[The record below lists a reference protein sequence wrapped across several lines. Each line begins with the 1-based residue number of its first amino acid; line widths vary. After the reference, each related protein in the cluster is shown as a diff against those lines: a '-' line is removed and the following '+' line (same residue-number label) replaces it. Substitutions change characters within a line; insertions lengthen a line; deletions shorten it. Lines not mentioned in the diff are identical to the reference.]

1 MRDTRYWRT
10 GAIATLQRQTN
21 LPRDQIEALLDVELA
36 LFAIEKLGLQSELDT
51 ATSVWLLISN
61 RFYLFPPL
69 IALTN
74 TAEAKRTLFNL
85 RQFLHYL
92 SNEDTVEQSVRAYR
106 QIPSKYRAYEID
118 DAYRFTRKPMPAVWG
133 NRFER
138 FEDLLSNK
146 LKYRT
151 RTVKY
156 AEPGQ
161 EYSFR
166 SQESAYS
173 VRIPQDF
180 PRYEGKPISLHREH
194 TPAISVT
201 RAEMEEAAEL
211 LDQTNDDKY
220 RKEHLQK
227 IILEHFQEMGFAATD
242 TLVFDGVKHLVGL
255 LNAGKSTLID
265 ILTVAL
271 VKKGHRV
278 GAVFNEVVTCLRM
291 AKILK
296 KAGVRV
302 SVVIGQRSRKVHLEN
317 WHSFSGGLDGF
328 EHLSTACPLS
338 SYFQPSPPPSPPCFE
353 LKQIQVNED
362 SNRANQDSN
371 RANEDSNR
379 ANEDS
384 NRTNEDSNR
393 ANQNSSRTNQDSNN
407 ENSNNKNE
415 GERICPLIGQCPRH
429 LDANQLADAQVI
441 LTTVAAAIFTR
452 PLPHVSPQSINYY
465 ELMYRTCS
473 VVFFD
478 ECDKIQSNLDSTFL
492 PAIKLIE
499 RGSNGFLDQIVT
511 WTRSQKLRNSRNDL
525 RQVIFGQFNH
535 AIQNADTLVDN
546 ICTQLQLSP
555 DESEWLASR
564 QFFTCSSLA
573 RDFALKI
580 ASSQGIDTE
589 ESTFILDKNPV
600 HQELAEFLRGDW
612 KSSWLAEYAMRLAK
626 ENYQE
631 QQVTLS
637 LIQKKLVD
645 RGWLKT
651 VKDRWGFSC
660 QFALFL
666 KLVLFVWFF
675 QQAVTTAYG
684 LGEQA
689 DSAQEVVFFNRIP
702 RDFYGLVP
710 GLASGLVCGF
720 KLERQTN
727 QLTLWYFQALGQGR
741 WLLENFSQVFALEGT
756 FGAHALLLSGT
767 SVAPQSPVDHIS
779 CQVDYLLRPK
789 ERSATEA
796 ISQSSFYFSP
806 CYWADGKPV
815 RVSGMDTKEES
826 LLQIVRSLLRQ
837 TDLMQRDF
845 DTLPVG
851 RKRFIWYVNSY
862 EQVDF
867 VYKAILTIDSLG
879 EWNKRVAALTARSP
893 LEEIDESLIPRG
905 NVENFAQTN
914 RAILIAPIA
923 AIGRGKNILN
933 EQGLS
938 AFGGAYFLV
947 RPHPSADDLDYKFRL
962 ALCRERKAMAQ
973 EREGKLHEA
982 ALAWKSEGYR
992 LFLKSL
998 DIMLQ
1003 YSHKGLDKDVRE
1015 GLIWSQMVLTW
1026 QAIARTI
1033 RGNQPTLVRFIDAAW
1048 APNLAVNKP
1057 ETEQESLLKGF
1068 EYVLRPYFGKTRTAF
1083 DARELA
1089 LVRSLYEPFY
1099 RALEKIDGIKI

>member
-1 MRDTRYWRT
+1 MRDTRSWRT
-10 GAIATLQRQTN
+10 SATATLQKQAS
-21 LPRDQIEALLDVELA
+21 LPKDQIEALLDVELA

-51 ATSVWLLISN
+51 VTSVWLLISS

-69 IALTN
+69 MALAN

-85 RQFLHYL
+85 RQLLHYL
-92 SNEDTVEQSVRAYR
+92 SNEDSVEQSVRIYR

-118 DAYRFTRKPMPAVWG
+118 DAYRFSRKPMPAIWG

-138 FEDLLSNK
+138 LEDLLNNK

-156 AEPGQ
+156 AEPGK

-166 SQESAYS
+166 SQGTAYS
-173 VRIPQDF
+173 VRIPQNF
-180 PRYEGKPISLHREH
+180 PRYEGHTISLHREH
-194 TPAISVT
+194 TPTIAIT
-201 RAEMEEAAEL
+201 RTEMEEAAEL
-211 LDQTNDDKY
+211 LDQSSDDKY

-227 IILEHFQEMGFAATD
+227 IILEHFEEMGFAATD
-242 TLVFDGVKHLVGL
+242 TIVFDGVKHLVGL
-255 LNAGKSTLID
+255 LNAGKSTLIE

-271 VKKGHRV
+271 RKKGHRV
-278 GAVFNEVVTCLRM
+278 GLVFNEVVTCLRM
-291 AKILK
+291 ASLLK
-296 KAGVRV
+296 KAGLRV
-302 SVVIGQRSRKVHLEN
+302 SVVIGQRNRKVHLEN
-317 WHSFSGGLDGF
+317 WHSVSGGLDGF

-338 SYFQPSPPPSPPCFE
+338 SYFQPSVPPSPPCFE
-353 LKQIQVNED
+353 LRQIREDDNSNNED
-362 SNRANQDSN
+362 SN
-371 RANEDSNR
+371 
-379 ANEDS
+379 
-384 NRTNEDSNR
+384 
-393 ANQNSSRTNQDSNN
+393 
-407 ENSNNKNE
+407 NKVE
-415 GERICPLIGQCPRH
+415 GDRICPLIGQCPRH
-429 LDANQLADAQVI
+429 QDANQLADADVI

-478 ECDKIQSNLDSTFL
+478 ECDKIQANLDSTFL

-511 WTRSQKLRNSRNDL
+511 WTRTQKLRNSRNDL

-555 DESEWLASR
+555 DESEWLANR
-564 QFFTCSSLA
+564 QFFTCSSIA
-573 RDFALKI
+573 RDFVLEI

-589 ESTFILDKNPV
+589 SSTFILDKNPV
-600 HQELAEFLRGDW
+600 YKELAEFLRGNW
-612 KSSWLAEYAMRLAK
+612 KNFWLAEYAMRLAK

-631 QQVTLS
+631 QQVTIS
-637 LIQKKLVD
+637 LIQTKLID
-645 RGWLKT
+645 QGWLKT
-651 VKDRWGFSC
+651 VKDKWGFTC
-660 QFALFL
+660 RFALFL

-689 DSAQEVVFFNRIP
+689 DSAEEVVFFNRIP
-702 RDFYGLVP
+702 RDFYGLIP

-727 QLTLWYFQALGQGR
+727 QLNLWYFQALGQGR
-741 WLLENFSQVFALEGT
+741 WLLENFSQVFAWEGT

-767 SVAPQSPVDHIS
+767 SVAPKSPVDHIN
-779 CQVDYLLRPK
+779 CPVDYLLRPK

-806 CYWADGKPV
+806 CFWPDGKQV
-815 RVSGMDTKEES
+815 RVSGVDAKEES

-837 TDLMQRDF
+837 TDFLQRDF
-845 DTLPVG
+845 DALPEG
-851 RKRFIWYVNSY
+851 RKRLIWYVNSY
-862 EQVDF
+862 EQVEF
-867 VYKAILTIDSLG
+867 VYNAILTIDTLG

-905 NVENFAQTN
+905 NVENFAQTS

-947 RPHPSADDLDYKFRL
+947 RPHPAPDDLDYKFRL
-962 ALCRERKAMAQ
+962 ALCRERKALAQ
-973 EREGKLHEA
+973 EREGKLREA
-982 ALAWKSEGYR
+982 ALNWKTEGYR
-992 LFLKSL
+992 LFLNSL
-998 DIMLQ
+998 DTVLQ

-1048 APNLAVNKP
+1048 APNLADKKP
-1057 ETEQESLLKGF
+1057 ETEQDSLLKGF

>member
-1 MRDTRYWRT
+1 MRETRSWRSK
-10 GAIATLQRQTN
+10 ASATLQESAK
-21 LPRDQIEALLDVELA
+21 LPRDQVEALLDVELA

-51 ATSVWLLISN
+51 ATSVWLLISS

-69 IALTN
+69 ITLME

-85 RQFLHYL
+85 RQLLHYL

-118 DAYRFTRKPMPAVWG
+118 DAYRFSRKSMPAIWG
-133 NRFER
+133 NRFDR

-156 AEPGQ
+156 AEPGK

-180 PRYEGKPISLHREH
+180 PRYEGKTISLHREH
-194 TPAISVT
+194 QNALAVT

-211 LDQTNDDKY
+211 LDQNSDDKY
-220 RKEHLQK
+220 RKEQLQK

-242 TLVFDGVKHLVGL
+242 SIVFDGVKHLVGL
-255 LNAGKSTLID
+255 LNAGKSTLIE
-265 ILTVAL
+265 ILTIAL
-271 VKKGHRV
+271 IKKGHRV
-278 GAVFNEVVTCLRM
+278 GVVFNEVVTCLRM
-291 AKILK
+291 ASLLK

-302 SVVIGQRSRKVHLEN
+302 SVVIGQRNRKVHLEN
-317 WHSFSGGLDGF
+317 WHSVSGGLDGF

-338 SYFQPSPPPSPPCFE
+338 SYFQPSVPPSPPCFE
-353 LKQIQVNED
+353 LRQI
-362 SNRANQDSN
+362 RAD
-371 RANEDSNR
+371 D
-379 ANEDS
+379 
-384 NRTNEDSNR
+384 
-393 ANQNSSRTNQDSNN
+393 DSNN
-407 ENSNNKNE
+407 TE

-429 LDANQLADAQVI
+429 RDANQLADAQVI

-478 ECDKIQSNLDSTFL
+478 ECDKIQANLDSTFL

-511 WTRSQKLRNSRNDL
+511 WTRAQKLRNSRNDL

-555 DESEWLASR
+555 DESEWLAKR

-573 RDFALKI
+573 RDFVLEI

-589 ESTFILDKNPV
+589 SSTFILDKNSV
-600 HQELAEFLRGDW
+600 YKELAEFLRGDW

-631 QQVTLS
+631 QQVTIS
-637 LIQKKLVD
+637 LIQKKLTD
-645 RGWLKT
+645 QGWLKT
-651 VKDRWGFSC
+651 VKDQWGFSC
-660 QFALFL
+660 RFALFL

-741 WLLENFSQVFALEGT
+741 WLLENFSQVFANEGT

-767 SVAPQSPVDHIS
+767 SVAPQSPVDHIN
-779 CQVDYLLRPK
+779 CPVDYLLRPK

-806 CYWADGKPV
+806 CYWPDTNPV
-815 RVSGMDTKEES
+815 RVSGVDYKEES

-837 TDLMQRDF
+837 TDWLQRDF
-845 DTLPVG
+845 DTLPEG
-851 RKRFIWYVNSY
+851 RKRLIWYVNSY
-862 EQVDF
+862 EQVEF
-867 VYKAILTIDSLG
+867 VYNAILTIDTLG

-933 EQGLS
+933 EERLS

-947 RPHPSADDLDYKFRL
+947 RPHPAPDDLDYKFRL
-962 ALCRERKAMAQ
+962 ALCRERKALAQ
-973 EREGKLHEA
+973 EREGKLREA
-982 ALAWKSEGYR
+982 AGDWKIEGYR

-998 DIMLQ
+998 DTVLQ
-1003 YSHKGLDKDVRE
+1003 YSHKGLEKDVRE

-1048 APNLAVNKP
+1048 APNLAEKKP
-1057 ETEQESLLKGF
+1057 ETEQDSLLKGF

>member
-1 MRDTRYWRT
+1 MRDTRSWRT
-10 GAIATLQRQTN
+10 GAIATLQKQAN
-21 LPRDQIEALLDVELA
+21 LPRDQIEALLDVEFA
-36 LFAIEKLGLQSELDT
+36 LFAVEKLGLQSELDT
-51 ATSVWLLISN
+51 ATSVWLLISS

-85 RQFLHYL
+85 RQLLHYL

-106 QIPSKYRAYEID
+106 QIPSKYRGYEID
-118 DAYRFTRKPMPAVWG
+118 DAYRFSRKPMPAVWG

-156 AEPGQ
+156 AESGK

-180 PRYEGKPISLHREH
+180 PRYEGHNISLHREH
-194 TPAISVT
+194 KEAISVT
-201 RAEMEEAAEL
+201 RAEMESAADL
-211 LDQTNDDKY
+211 LDLFSDDKY

-227 IILEHFQEMGFAATD
+227 IILEQFQEMGFAATD

-255 LNAGKSTLID
+255 LNAGKSTLIE

-271 VKKGHRV
+271 IKKGHRV

-291 AKILK
+291 ATLLE

-302 SVVIGQRSRKVHLEN
+302 SVVIGQRNRKAHLEN
-317 WHSFSGGLDGF
+317 WHSVSGGLDGF

-338 SYFQPSPPPSPPCFE
+338 SYFQPSVPPSPPCFDLRPIRE
-353 LKQIQVNED
+353 ERD
-362 SNRANQDSN
+362 SNQGSNQGSN
-371 RANEDSNR
+371 QSSDRGSNQSSDR
-379 ANEDS
+379 GS
-384 NRTNEDSNR
+384 NQGSNQ
-393 ANQNSSRTNQDSNN
+393 ADY
-407 ENSNNKNE
+407 
-415 GERICPLIGQCPRH
+415 ERICPLIGQCPRH

-478 ECDKIQSNLDSTFL
+478 ECDKIQANLDSTFL

-555 DESEWLASR
+555 DESEWLAKR

-573 RDFALKI
+573 RDFVLEI
-580 ASSQGIDTE
+580 AKSQGIDTDE
-589 ESTFILDKNPV
+589 ITFILDKNPV

-637 LIQKKLVD
+637 LIQKKLTEQ
-645 RGWLKT
+645 GWLKT

-660 QFALFL
+660 RFALFL

-689 DSAQEVVFFNRIP
+689 DSAQDVVFFNRIP

-756 FGAHALLLSGT
+756 SGAHALLLSGT

-815 RVSGMDTKEES
+815 RISGVDAKEES

-845 DTLPVG
+845 DALPVG
-851 RKRFIWYVNSY
+851 RKRLIWYVNSY

-982 ALAWKSEGYR
+982 ALTWKSEGYR

-998 DIMLQ
+998 DTVLQ
-1003 YSHKGLDKDVRE
+1003 YSHKGLEKDVRE

>member
-10 GAIATLQRQTN
+10 SATATLQKQAK

-51 ATSVWLLISN
+51 ATSVWLLISS

-69 IALTN
+69 IAFFE

-85 RQFLHYL
+85 RQLLHYL
-92 SNEDTVEQSVRAYR
+92 SNEDTVEQLVRAYR

-118 DAYRFTRKPMPAVWG
+118 DAYRFSRKSMPSIFG

-156 AEPGQ
+156 AEPGK

-173 VRIPQDF
+173 VRIPPDF
-180 PRYEGKPISLHREH
+180 PRYKGKTISLHHEH
-194 TPAISVT
+194 TPAIAVT
-201 RAEMEEAAEL
+201 RAEMQEAAEL
-211 LDQTNDDKY
+211 LDQSSDDKY

-242 TLVFDGVKHLVGL
+242 SIVFDGVKHLVGL
-255 LNAGKSTLID
+255 LNAGKSTLIE
-265 ILTVAL
+265 ILTIAL
-271 VKKGHRV
+271 IKKGYRV
-278 GAVFNEVVTCLRM
+278 GVVFNEVVTCLRM
-291 AKILK
+291 ATLLK

-302 SVVIGQRSRKVHLEN
+302 SVVIGQRNRKVHLEN
-317 WHSFSGGLDGF
+317 WHSVSGGLDGF

-338 SYFQPSPPPSPPCFE
+338 SYFQPSVPPSPPCFD
-353 LKQIQVNED
+353 LRQIRADDESNPED
-362 SNRANQDSN
+362 SHH
-371 RANEDSNR
+371 
-379 ANEDS
+379 
-384 NRTNEDSNR
+384 
-393 ANQNSSRTNQDSNN
+393 
-407 ENSNNKNE
+407 KE

-429 LDANQLADAQVI
+429 RDANQLADAQVI

-478 ECDKIQSNLDSTFL
+478 ECDKIQANLDSTFL

-499 RGSNGFLDQIVT
+499 RGSNGFLDKIVT
-511 WTRSQKLRNSRNDL
+511 WTRTQKLRNSRNDL

-555 DESEWLASR
+555 DESEWLAKR
-564 QFFTCSSLA
+564 QFFTSSSLA
-573 RDFALKI
+573 RDFVLEI
-580 ASSQGIDTE
+580 ASSQGIDTKS
-589 ESTFILDKNPV
+589 STFILDKNSV
-600 HQELAEFLRGDW
+600 YLELANFLREDW
-612 KSSWLAEYAMRLAK
+612 KQSNFAEYAMRLAK

-631 QQVTLS
+631 QQITLS
-637 LIQKKLVD
+637 LIQEELLKK
-645 RGWLKT
+645 GWLKNI
-651 VKDRWGFSC
+651 KDRRGFICRFS
-660 QFALFL
+660 LFL

-675 QQAVTTAYG
+675 QQAVNTAYG

-741 WLLENFSQVFALEGT
+741 WLLENFSQVFADEGT
-756 FGAHALLLSGT
+756 LGAHALLLSGT
-767 SVAPQSPVDHIS
+767 SVAPKSPVDHIN
-779 CQVDYLLRPK
+779 CPVDYLLRPK

-806 CYWADGKPV
+806 CYWPDGKPV
-815 RVSGMDTKEES
+815 RVSGVDSKEES

-837 TDLMQRDF
+837 TDFLQRDF
-845 DTLPVG
+845 DALPEG
-851 RKRFIWYVNSY
+851 RKRLIWYVNSY
-862 EQVDF
+862 EQVEF
-867 VYKAILTIDSLG
+867 VYNAILTIDTLG

-893 LEEIDESLIPRG
+893 LEEIDESLIARG
-905 NVENFAQTN
+905 NVENFATTS

-933 EQGLS
+933 DQGLS

-947 RPHPSADDLDYKFRL
+947 RPHPAPDDLDYKFRL
-962 ALCRERKAMAQ
+962 ALCRERKALVQ
-973 EREGKLHEA
+973 EREGNLSEA
-982 ALAWKSEGYR
+982 AGNWKTESYR

-998 DIMLQ
+998 NTMLQ
-1003 YSHKGLDKDVRE
+1003 YSYKGLEKDVRE

-1048 APNLAVNKP
+1048 APNLADKKP
-1057 ETEQESLLKGF
+1057 ETEQDSLLKGF

-1099 RALEKIDGIKI
+1099 RALEKIDGIK

>member
-1 MRDTRYWRT
+1 MRETRSWRSKAST
-10 GAIATLQRQTN
+10 TLQESAK

-51 ATSVWLLISN
+51 ATSVWLLISS

-69 IALTN
+69 ITLVE

-85 RQFLHYL
+85 RQLLHSL

-118 DAYRFTRKPMPAVWG
+118 DAYRFSRKSMPSIWG

-173 VRIPQDF
+173 VRIPQEF
-180 PRYEGKPISLHREH
+180 PHYEGKTISLHREH
-194 TPAISVT
+194 QNAIAIT

-211 LDQTNDDKY
+211 LDQNSEDKY

-242 TLVFDGVKHLVGL
+242 SIVFDGVKHLVGL
-255 LNAGKSTLID
+255 LNAGKSTLIE
-265 ILTVAL
+265 ILTIAL
-271 VKKGHRV
+271 IKKGHRV
-278 GAVFNEVVTCLRM
+278 GVVFNEVVTCLRM
-291 AKILK
+291 ATLLK

-302 SVVIGQRSRKVHLEN
+302 SVVIGQRNRKVHLEN
-317 WHSFSGGLDGF
+317 WHSVSGGLDGF

-338 SYFQPSPPPSPPCFE
+338 SYFQPSVPPSPPCFE
-353 LKQIQVNED
+353 LKQI
-362 SNRANQDSN
+362 RAD
-371 RANEDSNR
+371 D
-379 ANEDS
+379 
-384 NRTNEDSNR
+384 
-393 ANQNSSRTNQDSNN
+393 DSNN
-407 ENSNNKNE
+407 TE

-429 LDANQLADAQVI
+429 RDANQLADAQVI

-478 ECDKIQSNLDSTFL
+478 ECDKIQANLDSTFL

-499 RGSNGFLDQIVT
+499 RGSNGFLDKIVT

-555 DESEWLASR
+555 DESEWLAKR

-573 RDFALKI
+573 RDFVLEI
-580 ASSQGIDTE
+580 AKAQGIDTE
-589 ESTFILDKNPV
+589 SSTFILDKNPV
-600 HQELAEFLRGDW
+600 YQELAEFLRGDW
-612 KSSWLAEYAMRLAK
+612 KRSSLAEYAMRLAK

-637 LIQKKLVD
+637 LIQEKLINK
-645 RGWLKT
+645 GWLKA

-660 QFALFL
+660 RFALFL

-689 DSAQEVVFFNRIP
+689 DSAQEIVFFNRIP

-767 SVAPQSPVDHIS
+767 SVAPQSPVDHIN
-779 CQVDYLLRPK
+779 CPVDYLLRPK

-806 CYWADGKPV
+806 CYWADGKSV
-815 RVSGMDTKEES
+815 RVSGVDSKEES

-837 TDLMQRDF
+837 TDVLQRDF
-845 DTLPVG
+845 DTLLEG
-851 RKRFIWYVNSY
+851 RKRLIWYVNSY
-862 EQVDF
+862 EQVEF
-867 VYKAILTIDSLG
+867 VYNAILSIDTLG

-933 EQGLS
+933 EQRLS

-947 RPHPSADDLDYKFRL
+947 RPHPAPDDLDYKFRL
-962 ALCRERKAMAQ
+962 ALCRERKALAQ
-973 EREGKLHEA
+973 HRGENLRETAGD
-982 ALAWKSEGYR
+982 WKIEGYR

-998 DIMLQ
+998 DTVLQ
-1003 YSHKGLDKDVRE
+1003 YSHKGLEKDVRE

-1048 APNLAVNKP
+1048 APNLAENKP
-1057 ETEQESLLKGF
+1057 ETEQDSLLKGF